1 MFKGAREAD
10 TRLCLAEAPQAY
22 QFFKERTKQTMLKI
36 LQKAIFHSLFLL
48 SLVVFIWMVL
58 GFVLTILGI

>member
-1 MFKGAREAD
+1 MLEGAREAD
-10 TRLCLAEAPQAY
+10 TKLCLAQAPQAY
-22 QFFKERTKQTMLKI
+22 QLLKERTKQTMLKI
-36 LQKAIFHSLFLL
+36 LQKAIFHFLFLL